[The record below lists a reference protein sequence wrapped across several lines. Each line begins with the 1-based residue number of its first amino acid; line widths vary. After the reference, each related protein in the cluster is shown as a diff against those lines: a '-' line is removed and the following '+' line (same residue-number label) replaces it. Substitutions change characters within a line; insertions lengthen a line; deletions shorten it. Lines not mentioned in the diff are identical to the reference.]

1 MSKSEE
7 IASLQGKIELIDH
20 LLEWHCNCELKQ
32 ESRLYLQNLRYAYKT
47 KIDELIDT
55 DDRPGSV

>member
-7 IASLQGKIELIDH
+7 IASLTGKIELIDH
-20 LLEWHCNCELKQ
+20 LLEWHCKCELKQ

-47 KIDELIDT
+47 KIDELIGP
-55 DDRPGSV
+55 DDGLSGM

>member
-1 MSKSEE
+1 MTKSEE
-7 IASLQGKIELIDH
+7 ITGLKAKVELID
-20 LLEWHCNCELKQ
+20 LLLDWHCKCELRQ

>member
-1 MSKSEE
+1 MTKSEE
-7 IASLQGKIELIDH
+7 ITGLKAKVELID
-20 LLEWHCNCELKQ
+20 LLLDWHCKCELRQ
-32 ESRLYLQNLRYAYKT
+32 ESMLYLQNLRYAYKT